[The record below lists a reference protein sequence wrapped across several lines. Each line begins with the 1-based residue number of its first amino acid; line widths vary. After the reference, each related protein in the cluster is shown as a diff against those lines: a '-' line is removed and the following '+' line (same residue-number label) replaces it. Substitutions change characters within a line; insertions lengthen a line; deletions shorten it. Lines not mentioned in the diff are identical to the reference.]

1 MLLEASRDTFD
12 KALLFSGD
20 SDMIAGKGD
29 IKGFTELIDTLL
41 SDRNLMV
48 EQSSKNFHKAKDYY
62 AEKLNA
68 ERNAF
73 YDLFLKEN

>member
-1 MLLEASRDTFD
+1 
-12 KALLFSGD
+12 
-20 SDMIAGKGD
+20 MI
-29 IKGFTELIDTLL
+29 
-41 SDRNLMV
+41 
-48 EQSSKNFHKAKDYY
+48 EQSLKNFHKAKEYY